1 MCTPTTLKLPHAYAA
16 RVSEASEA
24 DGRGARGV
32 QLLNG
37 LHYLHKQKILHR
49 DIKGANLLI
58 TKDGMVGA
66 GRMPRAVLQREHRSK
81 VRQPTQRLPPQ
92 LL

>member
-1 MCTPTTLKLPHAYAA
+1 M
-16 RVSEASEA
+16 SEASEA
-24 DGRGARGV
+24 DGGGARGG

-58 TKDGMVGA
+58 TKDGMVRA
-66 GRMPRAVLQREHRSK
+66 CRSPRAAL
-81 VRQPTQRLPPQ
+81 
-92 LL
+92 

>member
-1 MCTPTTLKLPHAYAA
+1 MCVVINMACSYICAC
-16 RVSEASEA
+16 RQ
-24 DGRGARGV
+24 

-58 TKDGMVGA
+58 TKEGQVY
-66 GRMPRAVLQREHRSK
+66 R
-81 VRQPTQRLPPQ
+81 
-92 LL
+92 

>member
-1 MCTPTTLKLPHAYAA
+1 MSPRVVIDKPTVKHFMK
-16 RVSEASEA
+16 
-24 DGRGARGV
+24 

-58 TKDGMVGA
+58 TKDGEV
-66 GRMPRAVLQREHRSK
+66 RVCVCVRECVQK
-81 VRQPTQRLPPQ
+81 M
-92 LL
+92 

>member
-1 MCTPTTLKLPHAYAA
+1 MYIYLAAQFDAYQLIVVWA
-16 RVSEASEA
+16 E
-24 DGRGARGV
+24 

-58 TKDGMVGA
+58 TKDGMV
-66 GRMPRAVLQREHRSK
+66 
-81 VRQPTQRLPPQ
+81 RLV
-92 LL
+92 

>member
-1 MCTPTTLKLPHAYAA
+1 MPRLLAGLFTRARTPTTLSLPQAHAA

-24 DGRGARGV
+24 DGGGARGG

-58 TKDGMVGA
+58 TKDGMVRA
-66 GRMPRAVLQREHRSK
+66 CRSPRAAL
-81 VRQPTQRLPPQ
+81 
-92 LL
+92 

>member
-1 MCTPTTLKLPHAYAA
+1 MYMYIYLAA
-16 RVSEASEA
+16 QFNTYHLTVVWAE
-24 DGRGARGV
+24 

-58 TKDGMVGA
+58 TKDGMVRLVQLA
-66 GRMPRAVLQREHRSK
+66 D
-81 VRQPTQRLPPQ
+81 RQDCV
-92 LL
+92 